1 MREDDVRRCNVT
13 RRGTQSSKVG
23 LRERGLRG
31 CRVVDSVRVEM
42 GHKTKTRS
50 KASMKLS
57 ERGGERA
64 REQVKD
70 EDRVGSLSEEDGTGN
85 TALDWVGEWGE

>member
-1 MREDDVRRCNVT
+1 
-13 RRGTQSSKVG
+13 
-23 LRERGLRG
+23 
-31 CRVVDSVRVEM
+31 
-42 GHKTKTRS
+42 
-50 KASMKLS
+50 MKLS
-57 ERGGERA
+57 EWWGERA